1 MYILLIFNLKLSI
14 KSFGNMIELSL
25 YVQVTIM
32 EKILNEYKRWTLK
45 EDMPGELMS
54 ELMDMKDDEKL
65 IEDAFYRELEFG
77 TSGLRG
83 IMGPGTNRMN
93 QYIVAKVST
102 GFSNYM
108 NKNISGQP
116 KIVISYDSRH
126 NSELFAKISGEIF
139 SAKGIK
145 AYIFDKMLPVS
156 ILSYAI
162 RELKCDFGLMIT
174 ASHNPKE
181 YNGYKV
187 YDNIGCQ
194 ILTDVAE
201 GILNEIEQLDVFD
214 DVPVGTSDNI
224 VWLDDQVKDKFVAET
239 LECSIRCNREF
250 EEREKALREISQLKI
265 CYSPLNGAGREPV
278 IEVLK
283 GMGVGELHLVKQQ
296 EMRDENFTTCPK
308 PNPERKDVYALGQ
321 KLMEETNS
329 DILILTDP
337 DCDRIGVATSGGI
350 LSGNDLAVLLFD
362 YICRNKKP
370 LVRKPVAIRSIV
382 STPLVDAIA
391 EDHGVAMEYTL
402 IGFKYIGQKMEQ
414 LGSRFIFGFEEGNG
428 YQAFGHMR
436 DKDGVSTAMLVCEMA
451 AEYKAKGISLQK
463 ALKNIYKKYGYYE
476 EKVVNYRFS
485 GKEGLRQREAIM
497 KYLREDIDNSIKFF
511 GIKSVKD
518 YKYQKNIIYDLGVG
532 SFTEFPVANILEY
545 SLGESQK
552 FIVRPSGTE
561 PSLKAYFFA
570 KSRYHFRTKMKLDRM
585 KEKIDEI
592 VNRDYSNIAD
602 VEDEDPTSDL
612 TKYRKA

>member
-1 MYILLIFNLKLSI
+1 
-14 KSFGNMIELSL
+14 
-25 YVQVTIM
+25 M

-45 EDMPGELMS
+45 KDMPGELLS
-54 ELMDMKDDEKL
+54 ELLAMNDDEKL

-108 NKNISGQP
+108 NKTLKDQP
-116 KIVISYDSRH
+116 KVVISYDSRH
-126 NSELFAKISGEIF
+126 NSELFARISGEIF
-139 SAKGIK
+139 SAMGIK
-145 AYIFDKMLPVS
+145 VYIFDKMLPVS

-162 RELKCDFGLMIT
+162 RLLKCDFGVMIT
-174 ASHNPKE
+174 ASHNSKE

-201 GILNEIEQLDVFD
+201 GILKEIEQLDVFD
-214 DVPVGTSDNI
+214 DVPKGTSDNI
-224 VWLDDQVKDKFVAET
+224 IWLDDTIKDKFVEET
-239 LECSIRCNREF
+239 LACSIRCNKEF
-250 EEREKALREISQLKI
+250 EDRDKAILEIANLKI
-265 CYSPLNGAGREPV
+265 CYSPLNGTGRIPV
-278 IEVLK
+278 METLK
-283 GMGVGELHLVKQQ
+283 GMGVKELYVVKQQ
-296 EMRDENFTTCPK
+296 EMRDGNFTTCPK
-308 PNPERKDVYALGQ
+308 PNPERKDVYELGQ
-321 KLMEETNS
+321 KLMEETKS

-337 DCDRIGVATSGGI
+337 DCDRIGVATPEGI

-391 EDHGVAMEYTL
+391 EDHGVSMEYTL
-402 IGFKYIGQKMEQ
+402 IGFKYIGQKMEK

-436 DKDGVSTAMLVCEMA
+436 DKDGISTAMLVCEMA
-451 AEYKAKGISLQK
+451 GEYKAKGITLQK

-497 KYLREDIDNSIKFF
+497 KYLREDIENSIKIY

-518 YKYQKNIIYDLGVG
+518 YKYQKNIIYDLGIG
-532 SFTEFPVANILEY
+532 SFTEFPIANILEY
-545 SLGESQK
+545 SLGKSQK

-570 KSRYHFRTKMKLDRM
+570 KSRYHFRTKMKLENM
-585 KEKIDEI
+585 MEKIDEI
-592 VNRDYSNIAD
+592 INRDYSDVSN
-602 VEDEDPTSDL
+602 VEDEDPTNDA
-612 TKYRKA
+612 TKYKNSKN